1 MELPYKTTNT
11 IIFNLILYF
20 LAQLRQDAG
29 AFFFFVLTAYL
40 ILLTMSGVYR
50 TVACITRTSHQAM
63 VPSAILTLGL
73 MLYSGFTIPVSTM
86 RGWARWINY
95 INPLAYGFEA
105 LMVNEMHGRQFPCA
119 KIVPSGPGYSHLTSS
134 QSTCAVV
141 GAVPGA
147 TTVDGGT
154 YLADTYQ
161 YYYAHKWRQVI
172 WRETQPSHADEQ
184 TGTSEY
190 SLDTRSS
197 SSSHTY

>member
-1 MELPYKTTNT
+1 MVEKHNQYALYHQSAEAIASYVMELPYKTTNT
-11 IIFNLILYF
+11 IVFNLILYF

-73 MLYSGFTIPVSTM
+73 MLYSGFTIPVGSM

-119 KIVPSGPGYSHLTSS
+119 SVVPSGPGYNHLTSS

-147 TTVDGGT
+147 TTVNGDA
-154 YLADTYQ
+154 YLGDTYQ
-161 YYYAHKWRQVI
+161 YYHTHKWR
-172 WRETQPSHADEQ
+172 
-184 TGTSEY
+184 
-190 SLDTRSS
+190 
-197 SSSHTY
+197 